1 MGQDVFMQTLEADGN
16 KHFDHGLVIEIL
28 TRDAIDPSS
37 VTSSAIPMKA
47 GEVKFSGSTGR

>member
-47 GEVKFSGSTGR
+47 GGVKFSGSTGR